1 MFVVMKF
8 EVHKPTYKSLFRKI
22 AIGSWW
28 TSGDPSVYGM
38 AEVDMTEALKFID
51 KVKKEKNISLTPTHL
66 VGQGMVECIKVRP
79 EINSIMIRHQ
89 IYYRKNIDIF
99 FQVNIEGD
107 DGDKTQKA
115 ELSGVTLRNLQTKT
129 IFQLAEELKSKSLK
143 LKKHKEGELMQVRST
158 MELIPNFIMKYVLLG
173 TSFLN
178 FDLGL
183 PLHWFGVPKD
193 PFGAIMI
200 TSVGSLGI
208 DWALA
213 PLVPYSRSPMLL
225 AVGAIQKQAVVV
237 EAEGQ
242 PDRVEIRPMM
252 KIGVTFDHRFIDGAH
267 AAEMLKTF
275 KDVFNNPEKYFNK
288 T

>member
-1 MFVVMKF
+1 MSF
-8 EVHKPTYKSLFRKI
+8 EIYKPTYKSLFRKI

-28 TSGDPSVYGM
+28 NSGDPSVYGM
-38 AEVDMTEALKFID
+38 AEVDMTEALKYIE
-51 KVKKEKNISLTPTHL
+51 KIKAEKNISLTPTHI
-66 VGQGMVECIKVRP
+66 VGQAMVECLKLRP
-79 EINSIMIRHQ
+79 EVNSIMIRHK

-99 FQVNIEGD
+99 FQVNIEGE
-107 DGDKTQKA
+107 GADKTKKA
-115 ELSGVTLRNLQTKT
+115 ELSGVTLRKLQDKS
-129 IFQLAEELKSKSLK
+129 IFQLAEELKNKGNK

-158 MELIPNFIMKYVLLG
+158 MELIPNFMMKYVLLG

-208 DWALA
+208 DWGLA

-225 AVGAIQKQAVVV
+225 AVGAVKKQVCVV
-237 EAEGQ
+237 EVEGQ
-242 PDRVEIRPMM
+242 PDRMESRPMM

-267 AAEMLKTF
+267 AADMLKTF
-275 KDVFNNPEKYFNK
+275 KDVFANPEKYFGK
-288 T
+288 

>member
-1 MFVVMKF
+1 MSF
-8 EVHKPTYKSLFRKI
+8 EIYKPKYKSLFRKI

-28 TSGDPSVYGM
+28 NSGDPSVYGL
-38 AEVDMTEALKFID
+38 ADVDMTEALKFIE
-51 KVKKEKNISLTPTHL
+51 KTKKEKNVTLTATHL
-66 VGQGMVECIKVRP
+66 VGQAVVECLKLRP
-79 EINSIMIRHQ
+79 EVNSIMIRHQ

-107 DGDKTQKA
+107 DHSDKTQKA
-115 ELSGVTLRNLQTKT
+115 ELSGVTLRGLQHKS
-129 IFQLAEELKSKSLK
+129 IFQLAEELKSKATK
-143 LKKHKEGELMQVRST
+143 LKKFKEGELMQVRST
-158 MELIPNFIMKYVLLG
+158 MEFIPNFIMKHILLG

-200 TSVGSLGI
+200 TSVGSMGI

-225 AVGAIQKQAVVV
+225 AVGAIQKHPRVV
-237 EAEGQ
+237 ETQGQ
-242 PDRVEIRPMM
+242 PDSIEIRHMM

-267 AAEMLKTF
+267 AADMLKTF
-275 KDVFNNPEKYFNK
+275 KECFASPEKYFNK
-288 T
+288 N

>member
-1 MFVVMKF
+1 MSF
-8 EVHKPTYKSLFRKI
+8 EIYKPKYKSLFRKI

-28 TSGDPSVYGM
+28 NAGDPSVYGM

-51 KVKKEKNISLTPTHL
+51 KVKTEKNVSLTPTHV
-66 VGQGMVECIKVRP
+66 VGQAIVECLKVRP
-79 EINSIMIRHQ
+79 EVNSIMIRHK

-99 FQVNIEGD
+99 FQVNIEGED
-107 DGDKTQKA
+107 HGDKTTKA
-115 ELSGVTLRNLQTKT
+115 ELSGVTLRKLQNKS
-129 IFQLAEELKSKSLK
+129 IFQLAEELKNKAAK
-143 LKKHKEGELMQVRST
+143 LKKNKEGELMQVRST
-158 MELIPNFIMKYVLLG
+158 MEFIPNFVMKYVLLG
-173 TSFLN
+173 TSYLN

-225 AVGAIQKQAVVV
+225 AVGAVQKQPKVI
-237 EAEGQ
+237 ETKGQ
-242 PDRVEIRPMM
+242 PDRIEARPMM

-267 AAEMLKTF
+267 AADMLSTF
-275 KDVFNNPEKYFNK
+275 KDCFADPEKYFNK
-288 T
+288 

>member
-1 MFVVMKF
+1 MSF
-8 EVHKPTYKSLFRKI
+8 EIYKPTYKSLFRKI

-28 TSGDPSVYGM
+28 TAGDPSVYGM

-51 KVKKEKNISLTPTHL
+51 KIKAEKKVSLTPTHL
-66 VGQGMVECIKVRP
+66 VGQAMVECLKTRP
-79 EINSIMIRHQ
+79 EVNSIMIRHK

-99 FQVNIEGD
+99 FQVNIEGEEG
-107 DGDKTQKA
+107 GDKAKKA
-115 ELSGVTLRNLQTKT
+115 ELSGVTLRNLQNKS
-129 IFQLAEELKSKSLK
+129 IFQLAEELKNKAGK

-158 MELIPNFIMKYVLLG
+158 MEYIPNFVMKYVLLG

-225 AVGAIQKQAVVV
+225 AVGAVQKQARVI
-237 EAEGQ
+237 ETAGQ
-242 PDRVEIRPMM
+242 PDRIEARPMM

-275 KDVFNNPEKYFNK
+275 KDCFADPEKYLGKN
-288 T
+288 